1 MLVNNRL
8 ERFFV
13 IQYHLLVSGA
23 LGLIIA
29 GIVGLE
35 NGNLSSSTHVLLKA
49 GAALLVLCWFLLL
62 CWTAVSLLSSKKH
75 TQVTAAGDG
84 SKVCLHQCVYNA
96 VG

>member
-29 GIVGLE
+29 GILGLE

-62 CWTAVSLLSSKKH
+62 CWTTVSLLSRNKDPR
-75 TQVTAAGDG
+75 VTTCDDR
-84 SKVCLHQCVYNA
+84 SKVRLHQCLYSA